1 MITNILQLQA
11 PARKA
16 LHYLADKHKAANTEA
31 GKAANATARATAAE
45 ISAMTQ
51 VSISHARRMLE
62 TLVATK
68 QATTEVSQTIKAIRY
83 YQITQHGLDIVNNCV
98 AVPKQEEKKEVEYY
112 TAPAW
117 EPARSDAL
125 KFLEIPSRSPFS
137 KE

>member
-16 LHYLADKHKAANTEA
+16 LHYLADKHNAANTEA
-31 GKAANATARATAAE
+31 GKAANATARATAKE
-45 ISAMTQ
+45 VSAMSQ

-68 QATTEVSQTIKAIRY
+68 QATTEVAQTITATRY
-83 YQITQHGLDIVNNCV
+83 YQITQHGLDVVNNCV
-98 AVPKQEEKKEVEYY
+98 AVTAPVEKKEVEYY
-112 TAPAW
+112 KPPAW

-125 KFLEIPSRSPFS
+125 KFLAFPSLSPFS

>member
-16 LHYLADKHKAANTEA
+16 LHYLADKHNAANTEA

-45 ISAMTQ
+45 ISAMSQ

-68 QATTEVSQTIKAIRY
+68 QATTEVAQTTTATRY
-83 YQITQHGLDIVNNCV
+83 YQITQHGLDVVNTGV
-98 AVPKQEEKKEVEYY
+98 TVSEPEGKKAIEYY
-112 TAPAW
+112 KPKAW

-125 KFLEIPSRSPFS
+125 KFLAFPSRSPFS